1 MHFDIGAFVIN
12 QFVLLFAAA
21 FLGLAFGKI
30 KIGKFSFGLSGTLFS
45 GLLLGWAAVS
55 FARSIG
61 KSDALYKAAQ
71 KVVTSGIISKDFF
84 DLFLILF
91 IAAVGL
97 LTGKDIAR
105 ALKKYGIKFLIIGFV
120 ITFTGVAATYGYIAT
135 NKHYSSYQI
144 SGIYTGALT
153 SSPGLAAS
161 LETVKNQANSLSA
174 RYSKLPSA
182 EKKKVLKMIDK
193 SGKLTPENTPKLN
206 NEQIEKF
213 IKTAQSDVSLGHTLA
228 FPFGLLTIILSVVF
242 LPKIFRIDVEKER
255 DEFTASMEE
264 SMKEE
269 SLREVAADSAVLNKI
284 KESKFNLMA
293 FAFVCFLGYF
303 LGTFKFSLGSG
314 EFSLGTSG
322 GVLVSALACSHFG
335 KIGTLNF
342 RMDNKILGVIR
353 QIGLGLFLS
362 TVGLMYGYDA
372 VSVFGGSGATI
383 AMMGLSVVVVSILM
397 GFIVGRYVFKLNW
410 MVLSGAICGGMTST
424 PGLGAAVDAVGSNDP
439 AIGYGATYPFALI
452 YKVLLLMILHKL
464 FII

>member
-1 MHFDIGAFVIN
+1 MHFNIGAFTLN

-45 GLLLGWAAVS
+45 GLLLGWAAVA
-55 FARSIG
+55 FARGIG
-61 KSDALYKAAQ
+61 EGDALYKTAQ
-71 KVVTSGIISKDFF
+71 KVVTGGIISKDFF
-84 DLFLILF
+84 DFFLILF
-91 IAAVGL
+91 ITAVGL

-105 ALKKYGIKFLIIGFV
+105 ALKKYGLKFLIIGFV
-120 ITFTGVAATYGYIAT
+120 ITFTGVAATYGFIVSSD
-135 NKHYSSYQI
+135 KYSAYQV

-161 LETVKNQANSLSA
+161 LETVKNQADSVEA
-174 RYSKLPSA
+174 RYQQLSNEDKT
-182 EKKKVLKMIDK
+182 KVLKMVDK
-193 SGKLTPENTPKLN
+193 SGALTPENTPELSK
-206 NEQIEKF
+206 EQIDKF

-242 LPKIFRIDVEKER
+242 LPKLFRIDVDKER
-255 DEFTASMEE
+255 EEFAAGMQKEAE
-264 SMKEE
+264 GMKE
-269 SLREVAADSAVLNKI
+269 AAVTSEKSENI
-284 KESKFNLMA
+284 KEGKFNLIA

-303 LGTFKFSLGSG
+303 LGSFKFSLGAG

-322 GVLVSALACSHFG
+322 GVLVAALTCSHFG
-335 KIGTLNF
+335 KIGPLNF
-342 RMDNKILGVIR
+342 RMDSKTLGVVR
-353 QIGLGLFLS
+353 QIGLGFFLS

-372 VSVFGGSGATI
+372 VSVFGGSGAAV
-383 AMMGLSVVVVSILM
+383 AMMGLVVVVVSILM

-410 MVLSGAICGGMTST
+410 MVLAGAICGGMTST
-424 PGLGAAVDAVGSNDP
+424 PGLGAATDAVGSDYP

-452 YKVLLLMILHKL
+452 YKVVLLMILHKL